1 MSIAREFPAEELE
14 EIRQDWERT
23 GHKLGMVAQLH
34 GCKTERILKV
44 LGMEAVEIK
53 RKKPAQKTAWE
64 KLNPEK
70 AATFAE
76 LIRGGMNVK
85 EACKVMGLKYDT
97 GYRVWKRMKGK
108 IDMSKAN
115 ETYAPEMD
123 AEPITP
129 EDYEVETVESVESV
143 ETPAKAEKKD
153 VCAVIFDQ
161 ISAVTE
167 LVDLL
172 DKNQMLSPEERELCD
187 RFVDRAD
194 AFMRGIKY
202 ARKGQ

>member
-1 MSIAREFPAEELE
+1 MSRAREFPAEELE

-34 GCKTERILKV
+34 GCNTERILKV

-53 RKKPAQKTAWE
+53 RKKPAWE
-64 KLNPEK
+64 ETNPEK
-70 AATFAE
+70 AKVFAALMLNGAT
-76 LIRGGMNVK
+76 VK
-85 EACKVMGLKYDT
+85 EASKAVGLKYQM
-97 GYRVWKRMKGK
+97 GYNVWNRMKGK

-115 ETYAPEMD
+115 EAPAPETA

-129 EDYEVETVESVESV
+129 EDYEVETVESVEAV
-143 ETPAKAEKKD
+143 ETHAKAEKKD
-153 VCAVIFDQ
+153 VCAVIFEQ

-172 DKNQMLSPEERELCD
+172 DENQMLSDEERDLCD

>member
-1 MSIAREFPAEELE
+1 MSRAREFPAEELA

-34 GCKTERILKV
+34 GCNTERILKA

-76 LIRGGMNVK
+76 MIRGGMNVK
-85 EACKVMGLKYDT
+85 EASKAIGLKYDT

-108 IDMSKAN
+108 IDMSKEN
-115 ETYAPEMD
+115 EAPAPETA

-129 EDYEVETVESVESV
+129 ENYEVETVESVETV
-143 ETPAKAEKKD
+143 ETTVKAAGKD
-153 VCAVIFDQ
+153 VCAVIFSQ

-172 DKNQMLSPEERELCD
+172 DENQMLSPEERELCD

>member
-1 MSIAREFPAEELE
+1 MSRAREFPAEELE

-34 GCKTERILKV
+34 GCNTERILKA
-44 LGMEAVEIK
+44 LGMEAVEVK
-53 RKKPAQKTAWE
+53 QKKNAQKTAWE

-76 LIRGGMNVK
+76 MIRGGMNVK
-85 EACKVMGLKYDT
+85 EASKVIGLKYDT
-97 GYRVWKRMKGK
+97 GYRVWQRMKGK

-115 ETYAPEMD
+115 AAPAPEMD

-129 EDYEVETVESVESV
+129 EDYEVETVESVETV

-153 VCAVIFDQ
+153 VCAVIIEQ
-161 ISAVTE
+161 ISALTG
-167 LVDLL
+167 LVELL
-172 DKNQMLSPEERELCD
+172 DKNTMLSAEERDLCD
-187 RFVDRAD
+187 RLVGRAD